1 MIGQLLEYVKNN
13 PQEVMFQ
20 AVLSVTVIIFV
31 ALAVTIWVNQYR
43 YRKYYGLGK
52 KHFQLG
58 ESGQSIQALKIAR
71 RLAKKPISG
80 KKRDLE
86 RTSSLL
92 AEVAIS
98 ASEWNEAIQAL
109 TECIDISP
117 EKTEYHVSLVE
128 NYLRAQKADQA
139 REALEKALQ
148 LVPTAKVDELKREK
162 IYPIARS
169 RKDQEIE
176 KELGKLEGAAAVC
189 RSEKLGKL
197 EILQPDFE
205 GRRFILEGL
214 IQAEQDNIDLAGFY
228 IRQYIL
234 ERNLPEADTERDE
247 RQADPSEPEIRELE
261 IEEREEIDAK
271 EIEKEV
277 REETP
282 EEVEEATRT
291 EAARAEEIQTGE
303 TNAAQIEAKEIEAEE
318 IEEEIRQAR
327 PETKEQPAEEEHA
340 QEYTEKEYE
349 EDRMSYLL
357 IKARKALDML
367 ETDPRLPEFY
377 TLSAFLSVEEGEPE
391 VAGESYEK
399 AIEIDPQ
406 HAQAYYDLALLC
418 VDKFDDTQ
426 RAIENLR
433 SAVQCNPEF
442 AEAHH
447 NLALLLLG
455 SEETFAEVKHHLG
468 EAMKSNPVFSE
479 VYHDLA
485 LLLARKDFKEFL
497 LG

>member
-31 ALAVTIWVNQYR
+31 ALAITIWVNRYR
-43 YRKYYGLGK
+43 YRKYYGLAR

-58 ESGQSIQALKIAR
+58 EPDQSIQALKIAR

-98 ASEWNEAIQAL
+98 ASEWDEAIQAL
-109 TECIDISP
+109 TECIDIGP
-117 EKTEYHVSLVE
+117 KKTEYHVSLVE
-128 NYLRAQKADQA
+128 SYLRAQKVDQA
-139 REALEKALQ
+139 RESLDKALQ

-162 IYPIARS
+162 TYPIARS
-169 RKDQEIE
+169 RKDEEIE
-176 KELGKLEGAAAVC
+176 KELGKLQGTAAVS
-189 RSEKLGKL
+189 RSEKLDKL

-205 GRRFILEGL
+205 GRRFILEGI

-234 ERNLPEADTERDE
+234 ERNLPEADQKTDE
-247 RQADPSEPEIRELE
+247 RQADPSEREIGGLD
-261 IEEREEIDAK
+261 IEEREEI
-271 EIEKEV
+271 EV

-282 EEVEEATRT
+282 EEVEEAIRT

-303 TNAAQIEAKEIEAEE
+303 TQAAQIQAKEIGAEE
-318 IEEEIRQAR
+318 IEKEIRQAR
-327 PETKEQPAEEEHA
+327 PETEEQPAEEEHA
-340 QEYTEKEYE
+340 QEYTEKEDE
-349 EDRMSYLL
+349 EDRMSHLL
-357 IKARKALDML
+357 VKARKALDLL
-367 ETDPRLPEFY
+367 ETEPRLPEFY

-391 VAGESYEK
+391 VAGKSYES

-418 VDKFDDTQ
+418 VDEFDDPQ

-455 SEETFAEVKHHLG
+455 SEETFAEVKHHLE
-468 EAMKSNPVFSE
+468 EATKSNPVFSE

-485 LLLARKDFKEFL
+485 LLLARRDFKEFL